1 MIEEDPR
8 MGALRYMHS
17 EVNTEIAWHT
27 HLNGQF
33 DRILVKTLVR
43 WNQLC
48 RVFSIK
54 KFAKW
59 DALIFQQRL
68 EILV

>member
-33 DRILVKTLVR
+33 DRILVKR
-43 WNQLC
+43 SSAGASC
-48 RVFSIK
+48 AGFS
-54 KFAKW
+54 A
-59 DALIFQQRL
+59 
-68 EILV
+68 